1 MNILVMSSWYP
12 SKSNLVSGIFVYEQV
27 KALKALGE
35 NVIVFYPFDKS
46 IEKGKVVKNIEEDI
60 VVYRSNTDYI
70 KNTKISRI
78 NSIIKSVN
86 ILSKIIKNE
95 KIDLIHAHVCY
106 IAGIIAAV
114 HNMFYKKTP
123 YIITEHSSKVKEYSN
138 KTYNKK
144 LFYFA
149 YKNAEKVITVSNS
162 LKEELKNLGYTFN
175 NEIIGNI
182 VNTNEYCIKEKS
194 QFTTELKGLFIGL
207 MNDNEVKG
215 LQYFLPALENLLKN
229 YSNSI
234 KFTFIG
240 DGPKRIKYEAMVKEL
255 NINNICNFIG
265 GVPKKD
271 IPKYIMDH
279 DFLVLPSVKET
290 FGSVLIEAMAAGKP
304 VLATKCG
311 GPDEFVTKD
320 VGLLVE
326 KESEEALEKGLIYII
341 DNYRKF
347 NSYNIRKYA
356 IENYSYE
363 AIGNRL
369 IDLYNSILN

>member
-1 MNILVMSSWYP
+1 MSSWYP